1 MFKSLTPIIIKCFQ
15 VDVNSDISEWT
26 IKDKWVKSWTWK
38 LEFSW
43 MLCRNPIIVQ
53 RMLTFNRRDVLFGQN
68 IIKRSIYLK
77 RTVHPNAFVNST
89 TIILSVHLF
98 FLYLKQSKAD
108 FQVTDEHETGFSLN
122 LITNKSDIVNNNHQ
136 RHIGL
141 I

>member
-1 MFKSLTPIIIKCFQ
+1 MFKSLTPIIIKCFR
-15 VDVNSDISEWT
+15 VDVNSDTSEWT

-43 MLCRNPIIVQ
+43 LLCRDPIIVQ
-53 RMLTFNRRDVLFGQN
+53 WMFTFNGRDVLFGRN
-68 IIKRSIYLK
+68 TIKRSIHLK

-89 TIILSVHLF
+89 IILSVHF
-98 FLYLKQSKAD
+98 YFLYLKQSKAD
-108 FQVTDEHETGFSLN
+108 SQVMDEHETGFSLN